1 METFMHILVGTWFIC
16 STNFPMWLKG
26 DKQNPTFNYT
36 LTEKKEKQVL
46 LDEVKYTKNGK
57 VRFIVGFDFPDAS
70 NDRAF
75 TWKGKGLLSVAKSKW
90 QVVMMDEKEGWA
102 VIHFSKTLFT
112 PEGIDIISRQPRLGA
127 DKLVE
132 IKQMMKQDTM
142 LGKHVSTLK
151 DL

>member
-36 LTEKKEKQVL
+36 LTEKQGNQVL
-46 LDEVKYTKNGK
+46 LDVVKYTKNGK
-57 VRFIVGFDFPDAS
+57 ERSIVGYDYPDGK

-75 TWKGKGLLSVAKSKW
+75 IWRGKVLLSVAKSKW

-127 DKLVE
+127 DKLAE
-132 IKQMMKQDTM
+132 IKGMMKEDPM
-142 LGKHVSTLK
+142 LNKHLTTLE